1 MPDELNRLFVDHSP
15 LGIRHGLDRR
25 VHTDRRQR
33 GRGGRDR
40 RRRVRRRQR
49 LRSLVF
55 SALAV
60 AVPSQ
65 MSTTAVRELLRN
77 SRASVDATITSFDAI
92 PARAA
97 YEPII
102 REAGLAYD
110 IDPGLIRSVI
120 EAESGFNATAVSRA
134 GAAGLMQLMPD
145 VAENLGVEDR
155 FNPRENIMGGTK
167 LLRELHDHYNG

>member
-65 MSTTAVRELLRN
+65 MSTTAVRELLR
-77 SRASVDATITSFDAI
+77 RGASVDTTITSFDAI

-102 REAGLAYD
+102 REAGRAYD
-110 IDPGLIRSVI
+110 IDPGLIRSV
-120 EAESGFNATAVSRA
+120 
-134 GAAGLMQLMPD
+134 
-145 VAENLGVEDR
+145 
-155 FNPRENIMGGTK
+155 
-167 LLRELHDHYNG
+167 